1 MSRIHRMKIIDRY
14 MHISVV
20 QYSRYLSNCRS
31 ILIPHRVGI
40 KPTHPPHSLLR
51 RPMPPKRRQSTTV
64 VATATP
70 NELSQND
77 AKKPRLS
84 SRNPVSPVA
93 QTAASSRPKRASRA
107 HAGKEYSASEPSEGI
122 RKRAS
127 GANAGKTKQ
136 EEATT
141 KAKQHGSGAV
151 VSLNGIETEPKNKN
165 TVDETQDEADDTKSH
180 WLMKAEP
187 ESRIEKGIDVRFS
200 IDDLRG
206 ASEPEPWD
214 GVRNPTARNNMRAM
228 KKGDLA
234 FFYHSN
240 CKVPGIAGIMEIV
253 REHSVDESAF
263 DPAHPYYDP
272 KSNREKPKWEL
283 VHVEFRRKFRDLITL
298 AELKSFAKPGGPLEN
313 MQMMKQSRLS
323 VSAVNGKEWRFIMG
337 LAGEE

>member
-1 MSRIHRMKIIDRY
+1 
-14 MHISVV
+14 
-20 QYSRYLSNCRS
+20 
-31 ILIPHRVGI
+31 
-40 KPTHPPHSLLR
+40 
-51 RPMPPKRRQSTTV
+51 MPPKRRQSTTV
-64 VATATP
+64 APATLS
-70 NELSQND
+70 ELSQND

-84 SRNPVSPVA
+84 NRNPVTPVA
-93 QTAASSRPKRASRA
+93 QTAASSRPRRASRA
-107 HAGKEYSASEPSEGI
+107 LHVGKESSASEPSGGT

-127 GANAGKTKQ
+127 GANAGKTKW
-136 EEATT
+136 EEAADSVASSTPGPKQKTNKSVQSAAT
-141 KAKQHGSGAV
+141 KSKQHGSGLAV
-151 VSLNGIETEPKNKN
+151 SANGAEAEPKNKK
-165 TVDETQDEADDTKSH
+165 TVDETQDEEDDTKSY

-187 ESRIEKGIDVRFS
+187 ESRMEKGVDVRFS
-200 IDDLRG
+200 IDDLRE

-272 KSNREKPKWEL
+272 KSNRENPKWEL
-283 VHVEFRRKFRDLITL
+283 VHVEFRRKFRQLITL

-313 MQMMKQSRLS
+313 MQMTKQSRLS
-323 VSAVNGKEWRFIMG
+323 VSAVSGKEWKFIMG